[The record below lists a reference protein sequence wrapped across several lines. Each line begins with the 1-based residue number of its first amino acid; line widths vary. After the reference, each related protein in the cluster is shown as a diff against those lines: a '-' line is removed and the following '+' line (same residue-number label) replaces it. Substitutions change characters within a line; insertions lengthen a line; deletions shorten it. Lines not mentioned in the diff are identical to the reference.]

1 MSILAAAKPDF
12 IAFNYYSSATVK
24 ASTQNSVEKGGMG
37 DQQISVGE
45 VGVFAGSGNEY
56 LERTEFG
63 WGIDPAGL
71 RVTLRKIYD
80 RYQLPLIIT
89 ENGLGAFDSLEE
101 GDVVRDDYRIDYLR
115 KHIEQCQLAITDGV
129 KLFGYCPWS
138 AIDLVSTHQ
147 GVSKRYGFVYVD
159 RDEFNLRQLRRI
171 RKNSFHWYKN
181 MIFSNGSAL

>member
-1 MSILAAAKPDF
+1 
-12 IAFNYYSSATVK
+12 
-24 ASTQNSVEKGGMG
+24 
-37 DQQISVGE
+37 
-45 VGVFAGSGNEY
+45 
-56 LERTEFG
+56 ERTEFG

-115 KHIEQCQLAITDGV
+115 KHIKQCQLAITDGV
-129 KLFGYCPWS
+129 ELFGYCPWS

-181 MIFSNGSAL
+181 MISSNGSAL